1 MVRGVSRSDRDWY
14 KSQFSGL
21 PGVTDLGEVCGEEAD
36 PSENLE
42 VKCIVFIS
50 TRQYYVVYFSDSI
63 VLHTISE

>member
-1 MVRGVSRSDRDWY
+1 M
-14 KSQFSGL
+14 
-21 PGVTDLGEVCGEEAD
+21 TDLGEVCGEEAD